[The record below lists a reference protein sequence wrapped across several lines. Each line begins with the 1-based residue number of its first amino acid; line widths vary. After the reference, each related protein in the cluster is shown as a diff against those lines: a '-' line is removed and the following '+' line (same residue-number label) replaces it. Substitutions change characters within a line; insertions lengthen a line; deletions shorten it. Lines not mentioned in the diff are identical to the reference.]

1 MAARLLLDVNLWV
14 ALFDDAHVF
23 SAEANALIERPRV
36 KIATC
41 PLVEN
46 GVVRV
51 LNLPGYGKRGPVGLA
66 RVRDQL
72 RHACAS
78 MDHAFWPDDVSIAD
92 PAAFNF
98 DRIHGHNQITDAY
111 LLALAVRHGGT
122 LVTFDKAITLDAV
135 RGAKA
140 QHLTVL

>member
-1 MAARLLLDVNLWV
+1 MARMLLDVNLWV

-23 SAEANALIERPRV
+23 SAQANQLVERPRA
-36 KIATC
+36 KFATC

-51 LNLPGYGKRGPVGLA
+51 LNLPSYAKRGPLGLSV
-66 RVRDQL
+66 VRAQL
-72 RHACAS
+72 LRACATL
-78 MDHAFWPDDVSIAD
+78 DHE
-92 PAAFNF
+92 FNF

-122 LVTFDKAITLDAV
+122 LVTFDRAITLDAV

-140 QHLTVL
+140 QHLLVL

>member
-1 MAARLLLDVNLWV
+1 MAARMLFDVNLWV

-23 SAEANALIERPRV
+23 SAQANALVEQSRAR
-36 KIATC
+36 IATC

-51 LNLPGYGKRGPVGLA
+51 LNLPNYAKRGPVGLA
-66 RVRDQL
+66 RVRAQL
-72 RHACAS
+72 QHACRS
-78 MDHAFWPDDVSIAD
+78 LDHEFWPDDISIIDDAV
-92 PAAFNF
+92 FNF

-111 LLALAVRHGGT
+111 LLGLAVRHGGT
-122 LVTFDKAITLDAV
+122 LVTFDRAITLEAV
-135 RGAKA
+135 RGAKP

>member
-1 MAARLLLDVNLWV
+1 MARMLLDVNLWV
-14 ALFDDAHVF
+14 ALFDDAHEF
-23 SAEANALIERPRV
+23 SAEANALIERPRA

-51 LNLPGYGKRGPVGLA
+51 LNLPGYANRGPLGMA
-66 RVRDQL
+66 RVRQQL
-72 RHACAS
+72 QLARS
-78 MDHAFWPDDVSIAD
+78 TLDHEFWPDDVSIVDDAL
-92 PAAFNF
+92 FNF

-122 LVTFDKAITLDAV
+122 LVTLDRAITLDAV
-135 RGAKA
+135 RGAKP
-140 QHLTVL
+140 QHLTIV

>member
-1 MAARLLLDVNLWV
+1 MARMLLDVNLWV

-23 SAEANALIERPRV
+23 SAQANQLVERPRA
-36 KIATC
+36 KFATC

-51 LNLPGYGKRGPVGLA
+51 LNLPSYAKRGPLGLSV
-66 RVRDQL
+66 VRAQL
-72 RHACAS
+72 LRACATL
-78 MDHAFWPDDVSIAD
+78 DHEFWADDVSLTDDAL
-92 PAAFNF
+92 FNF

-122 LVTFDKAITLDAV
+122 LVTFDRAITLDAV

-140 QHLTVL
+140 QHMLVL